1 MRGRLAEPDR
11 AGVVAADAI
20 RAFGRQRGWVRQK
33 SQLADIK
40 AGASASLHVGDEIDH
55 AQ

>member
-1 MRGRLAEPDR
+1 MRGRLAEPDH

-20 RAFGRQRGWVRQK
+20 RVFGRQRRWVQQK
-33 SQLADIK
+33 SQPADIK
-40 AGASASLHVGDEIDH
+40 AGASALLHVGDEIDH